1 MVAYDRAVNHSCM
14 LLSPWPHLIECLTFA
29 ASGVFMGAELFIG
42 FHSELLALLQHEL
55 GSMPTWGQH
64 DQVADVPDHTHMY
77 TCPMAADARLP

>member
-1 MVAYDRAVNHSCM
+1 
-14 LLSPWPHLIECLTFA
+14 
-29 ASGVFMGAELFIG
+29 MGAELFIG

-64 DQVADVPDHTHMY
+64 DQFADVPDHTHMY